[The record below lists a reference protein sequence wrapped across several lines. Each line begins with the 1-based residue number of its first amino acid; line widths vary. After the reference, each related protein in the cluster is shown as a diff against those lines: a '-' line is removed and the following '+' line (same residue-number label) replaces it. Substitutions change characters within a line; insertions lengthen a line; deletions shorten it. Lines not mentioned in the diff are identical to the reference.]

1 MQSRPLFALLLLA
14 FAQADDEPT
23 CLGPFF
29 IDGDDAP
36 AYLVSSP
43 ANTGGATL
51 TGSSIELHHNSRFY
65 LARECRL
72 APDAYAS
79 WSLVGRR
86 LSFTADLNGAG
97 CACNTAVYLTSLPQN
112 TLPGTCHGDY
122 YCDATSICGV
132 SCAEVDLMEA
142 NTKAFHAT
150 AHIPTDPGGSGGG
163 IGGTQYG
170 SPIRNTLHQY
180 GEGYHR
186 GIDTRHPYQV
196 SIEFQPDA
204 TSGLLSDIVVSLSQ
218 LGGGTAT
225 TFSMARPGY
234 APYMH
239 QPLSDGM
246 TLVLAYW
253 SSNDLEW
260 LQGGVCPIG
269 SGNVLA
275 CAYAKPTISDL
286 KLEWITAPP
295 SPPPPPLLP
304 TLQHSPLPPSLPPCF
319 R

>member
-132 SCAEVDLMEA
+132 SCAEVDLMRRIRKPFTRRRIFRPILVAAAAALAAHSMALRYEIRCI
-142 NTKAFHAT
+142 NTARVIIAAST
-150 AHIPTDPGGSGGG
+150 
-163 IGGTQYG
+163 
-170 SPIRNTLHQY
+170 
-180 GEGYHR
+180 R
-186 GIDTRHPYQV
+186 GI
-196 SIEFQPDA
+196 
-204 TSGLLSDIVVSLSQ
+204 
-218 LGGGTAT
+218 
-225 TFSMARPGY
+225 
-234 APYMH
+234 
-239 QPLSDGM
+239 
-246 TLVLAYW
+246 
-253 SSNDLEW
+253 
-260 LQGGVCPIG
+260 PI
-269 SGNVLA
+269 
-275 CAYAKPTISDL
+275 K
-286 KLEWITAPP
+286 
-295 SPPPPPLLP
+295 
-304 TLQHSPLPPSLPPCF
+304 
-319 R
+319 